1 MSALQNVTQ
10 RAPAVLF
17 AATAVLAVLASL
29 LILFTGSATQV
40 SATNGVE
47 TVTQLSWLEAQGW
60 WGLAI
65 LLIFSALY
73 SMPAFAFARGRR
85 GLAVL
90 FAAASVIFTIL
101 ASLSIGSFYYPA
113 ASTAVLALLM
123 LPLKH

>member
-1 MSALQNVTQ
+1 MSALQKFTQ
-10 RAPAVLF
+10 RVPALLF
-17 AATAVLAVLASL
+17 AAAAVLAALASL

-40 SATNGVE
+40 SVTNGVE

-73 SMPAFAFARGRR
+73 AMPAFAFARGRR

-90 FAAASVIFTIL
+90 FAAAGVILTIL

-113 ASTAVLALLM
+113 AVAVVLALLV
-123 LPLKH
+123 LPLTH

>member
-1 MSALQNVTQ
+1 MSTMQNITQ
-10 RAPAVLF
+10 RAPKVLF
-17 AATAVLAVLASL
+17 AAAAVLAVLASL

-40 SATNGVE
+40 SVTNGIE

-65 LLIFSALY
+65 LLIFSVLY
-73 SMPAFAFARGRR
+73 TLPAFAFARGRR

-90 FAAASVIFTIL
+90 FAAICVVLTIL

-113 ASTAVLALLM
+113 ALAVVLALLV

>member
-1 MSALQNVTQ
+1 MSTLQKFTQ
-10 RAPAVLF
+10 RAPALLF
-17 AATAVLAVLASL
+17 AAAALLAVLASL

-40 SATNGVE
+40 SVTNGVE

-65 LLIFSALY
+65 LLIFSAFY
-73 SMPAFAFARGRR
+73 SAPAFAFARGRR

-90 FAAASVIFTIL
+90 FAAASVILTIL

-113 ASTAVLALLM
+113 AVAVVLALLV
-123 LPLKH
+123 LPLTH